1 MHTASYEF
9 LMKPKEL
16 PGCHQTLSTRV
27 GSGDETSNIITT
39 LTSYK
44 QREGLSVTNLSL
56 ENKPPG
62 LHTYLDYIHTCTAF
76 IPVLLMG
83 VVRLLGNR
91 GLEWVRHLAT
101 MQCSRGM
108 REGGG
113 EWTLRSAAVSV

>member
-1 MHTASYEF
+1 MTQHFFGAKISYRFSTMHTASYEF

-62 LHTYLDYIHTCTAF
+62 LHTYLYCIHTCTLNGCGQVARQQR
-76 IPVLLMG
+76 
-83 VVRLLGNR
+83 VR
-91 GLEWVRHLAT
+91 V
-101 MQCSRGM
+101 
-108 REGGG
+108 G
-113 EWTLRSAAVSV
+113 EAPCHNAV